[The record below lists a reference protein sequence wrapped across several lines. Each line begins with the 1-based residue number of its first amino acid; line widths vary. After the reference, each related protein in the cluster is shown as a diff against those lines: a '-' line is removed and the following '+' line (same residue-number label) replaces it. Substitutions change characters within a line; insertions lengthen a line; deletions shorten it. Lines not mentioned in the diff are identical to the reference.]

1 MSIDY
6 TDPDVR
12 KGKLNVNA
20 GGEDFTVNVSI
31 PVNLFI
37 RSGDNGTVQLGSG
50 NDIVQDY
57 GTTGEVTIRM
67 DGGNDQAFIGK
78 GVTGHVVL
86 VGGTG
91 NDVLIN
97 ASSAHVDFVY
107 NFNTVNTVKRS
118 GDGADGIKGFVIGQ
132 DHVVLNNITQQEFQ
146 NTFVVTDAPNSV
158 GVVITDGTDD
168 GWSVQLIGI
177 HETKA
182 DLAAHAF
189 VFA

>member
-1 MSIDY
+1 MTIDY
-6 TDPDVR
+6 TDADVR

-20 GGEDFTVNVSI
+20 GGEDFTVNVSV

-37 RSGDNGTVQLGSG
+37 RSGDNGTVQLDAS

-57 GTTGEVTIRM
+57 GTTGEVIIRM

-78 GVTGHVVL
+78 GVTGHVIL

-91 NDVLIN
+91 NDTLIN
-97 ASSAHVDFVY
+97 SSSAHVDFVY
-107 NFNTVNTVKRS
+107 NFNTNNMS
-118 GDGADGIKGFVIGQ
+118 NDGADGIKGFVLGT
-132 DHVVLNNITQQEFQ
+132 DHVVLNGITLQEFQ
-146 NTFVVTDAPNSV
+146 TNFTVTDAPNSV
-158 GVVITDGTDD
+158 GVVLTDGTND
-168 GWSVQLIGI
+168 GWSVQLIGV

-182 DLAAHAF
+182 DLLAAHAF